1 MRHTVLGGRAERG
14 MLFDD
19 IDPRS
24 PTPLYAQISA
34 RVRIAVAAGDLGLGD
49 TLPSVRVLARDLRV
63 NPATVSRA
71 YRDLA
76 ADGFV
81 EKRHGQGTF
90 IQEVPSFLR
99 DEERAATA
107 QQLVRKLLQDGARLG
122 IDAEELSHVFY
133 SEVGAEIIE

>member
-1 MRHTVLGGRAERG
+1 

-24 PTPLYAQISA
+24 PTPLYEQIAA
-34 RVRIAVAAGDLGLGD
+34 RVRVAVASGDLLPGD
-49 TLPSVRVLARDLRV
+49 SLPSVRVLARDLRV
-63 NPATVSRA
+63 NPATVSQA

-76 ADGFV
+76 TDGFV

-99 DEERAATA
+99 DEERATRA

-122 IDAEELSHVFY
+122 IGSEELSRAFH
-133 SEVGAEIIE
+133 SEVGAEIRE

>member
-1 MRHTVLGGRAERG
+1 MQ
-14 MLFDD
+14 FDD

-24 PTPLYAQISA
+24 PTPLYAQIAA
-34 RVRIAVAAGDLGLGD
+34 RVRIAVAAGDLDPGD
-49 TLPSVRVLARDLRV
+49 SLPSVRVLAADLRV
-63 NPATVSRA
+63 NPATVSQA

-90 IQEVPSFLR
+90 IRAVPSFLR
-99 DEERAATA
+99 EEERAATA

-122 IDAEELSHVFY
+122 LDGEELSRAFY
-133 SEVGAEIIE
+133 SEVGVQVSE